1 MSIDSLQ
8 QPPFDCA
15 SRRACFARR
24 GAGARAGR
32 VLPWLL
38 MLWLGLPCAAR
49 AAAQPAHA
57 GSAPQAAAQAVGA
70 AAAAPRYTVQIDAP
84 APLREALQRGLDI
97 EHWRDFGSLP
107 EQQLRELVDA
117 VPRQARSVLEALGYF
132 SPRVEV
138 ELDASRQPQRV
149 LLKVSP
155 GEPTHVSSVRLL
167 VRGPDGREMPG
178 LAAELLRHWGLRTGS
193 VFVSAQ
199 WQASKGDALLRL
211 NTRRYAGA
219 RIAASQ
225 ALVDPATRQARLTV
239 RFDTGP
245 DYRFGAMS
253 IHGLHRYPA
262 SVVRSLVPWSP
273 GDVYSQAQLLQL
285 QARLQDSGYFAN
297 ATVAAPVAQARGD
310 ALPVAVDVVEQRAQ
324 EIALGIGYGSNT
336 GARTQFDYADLNLFG
351 RALRLDTKLRLDSL
365 QQSLDAAL
373 RLPRRA
379 DGSDYSIDAQVQHA
393 DIQGLTTRSQ
403 TLGLQR
409 QRIDGAVET
418 VDSLQFI
425 NEQQQIGGGGGA
437 SSSMALM
444 PGYAW
449 TRRRLDNALDP
460 RRGNLLSLQIAAG
473 ARALLSDQD
482 FVRLYLHGL
491 QYVEFDRRNQLV
503 LRGELGDV
511 LSRSADGIPQQE
523 LFRAGGVGSV
533 RGYAYQSL
541 GVVQDGAVV
550 GGRALLTASIEG
562 VHWVAPRWGAAVF
575 VDAGNAADGFRTLH
589 PVVGYGVGV
598 RWRSPAGLIS
608 VDIAHGRAT
617 GATRLEFN
625 AGISF

>member
-1 MSIDSLQ
+1 MSNDSPLQ
-8 QPPFDCA
+8 TFSGPPP
-15 SRRACFARR
+15 R
-24 GAGARAGR
+24 GAGARPGR
-32 VLPWLL
+32 AAAWLL
-38 MLWLGLPCAAR
+38 VSWLLLSWLGVAR
-49 AAAQPAHA
+49 AA
-57 GSAPQAAAQAVGA
+57 SAAPV
-70 AAAAPRYTVQIDAP
+70 AAAAPKSAASAPRYVVQIDSPEALRAP
-84 APLREALQRGLDI
+84 LQRGLDI
-97 EHWRDFGSLP
+97 EQWEHFRGLR

-132 SPRVEV
+132 SPRVQAS
-138 ELDASRQPQRV
+138 LDASQQPQRV

-155 GEPTHVSSVRLL
+155 GEPTRVASVRLL

-178 LAAELLRHWGLRTGS
+178 LAAELLRNWGLSVGS

-199 WQASKGDALLRL
+199 WQAAKGDALLRL
-211 NTRRYAGA
+211 NTLRYAAA
-219 RIAASQ
+219 RIAESRAQ
-225 ALVDPATRQARLTV
+225 VDPATHRARLTL
-239 RFDTGP
+239 RLDTGP
-245 DYRFGAMS
+245 DYRFGPLS

-262 SVVRSLVPWSP
+262 SVVRNLVPWSP
-273 GDVYSQAQLLQL
+273 GDAYSQARLLQL

-297 ATVAAPVAQARGD
+297 ATVAAPLAQARGD
-310 ALPVAVDVVEQRAQ
+310 ELPVTVDVLEQRAQ
-324 EIALGIGYGSNT
+324 QFGVGIGYSSNT

-351 RALRLDTKLRLDSL
+351 RALRLDTKLRLETL
-365 QQSLDAAL
+365 QQSLDATV

-379 DGSDYSIDAQVQHA
+379 DGADYSLDAQVQHSN
-393 DIQGLTTRSQ
+393 IQGLTTRSQ
-403 TLGLQR
+403 TLGVQR
-409 QRIDGAVET
+409 QRIDGAVEA
-418 VDSLQFI
+418 VESLQFI
-425 NEQQQIGGGGGA
+425 NEQQQISGDGI

-449 TRRRLDNALDP
+449 TRRRLDSALDP
-460 RRGNLLSLQIAAG
+460 RRGNLLSAQVAAG

-491 QYVEFDRRNQLV
+491 QYIEFNRRNQLV
-503 LRGELGDV
+503 LRAQLGDV
-511 LSRSADGIPQQE
+511 LSRSAQGIPQQE

-541 GVVQDGAVV
+541 GVAQDGAVV

-562 VHWVAPRWGAAVF
+562 VHWVEPRWGAAVF
-575 VDAGNAADGFRTLH
+575 VDAGDAADSFRALH

-625 AGISF
+625 AGVSF

>member
-1 MSIDSLQ
+1 MPIDSLQ
-8 QPPFDCA
+8 QPPIDSA
-15 SRRACFARR
+15 SRRACIARR
-24 GAGARAGR
+24 GAVARPGR
-32 VLPWLL
+32 VLPCLL
-38 MLWLGLPCAAR
+38 MLLLGLPWAAR
-49 AAAQPAHA
+49 AAAQPVRA
-57 GSAPQAAAQAVGA
+57 GSAPQASAKAVGP
-70 AAAAPRYTVQIDAP
+70 AAAAPRYTVRIDAP

-97 EHWRDFGSLP
+97 EHWRDFGSLH

-132 SPRVEV
+132 SPRVQA
-138 ELDASRQPQRV
+138 ELDASRHPQLV

-155 GEPTHVSSVRLL
+155 GEPTHVASVQLV

-178 LAAELLRHWGLRTGS
+178 LAAELLRHWGLRAGG

-199 WQASKGDALLRL
+199 WQAAKGDALLRL

-273 GDVYSQAQLLQL
+273 GDAYSQAQLLQL
-285 QARLQDSGYFAN
+285 QARLQNSGYFAN

-310 ALPVAVDVVEQRAQ
+310 ALPVTVDVVEQRAQ
-324 EIALGIGYGSNT
+324 QIAVGIGYSSNT

-351 RALRLDTKLRLDSL
+351 RALRLDTKLRLDTL
-365 QQSLDAAL
+365 QQSLDATL

-379 DGSDYSIDAQVQHA
+379 DGGDYSIDAQVQHS

-409 QRIDGAVET
+409 HRIDGAVES
-418 VDSLQFI
+418 VESLQFI
-425 NEQQQIGGGGGA
+425 NEQQQISGGGV

-444 PGYAW
+444 PGYTW
-449 TRRRLDNALDP
+449 TRRRLDSALDP
-460 RRGNLLSLQIAAG
+460 RRGNLLSVEIAGG

-491 QYVEFDRRNQLV
+491 QYVEFDRRNQL
-503 LRGELGDV
+503 LLLGELGDV